1 MYTINQLIKAKAEGR
16 TVTIN
21 QNDTVYHALM
31 LMANHNI
38 GAVIVV
44 DDDGQM
50 VGIFTERDYAR
61 KVILMGR
68 TSLETKLSEIM
79 TRDVLA
85 INPETSLEEC
95 MSLMTHWHIRHLPVV
110 HEGKMIDLVSMRDVV
125 EAIIANRED
134 TIQDLEKFIL
144 GHGYTR

>member
-1 MYTINQLIKAKAEGR
+1 MYTVNQLMKSKAEGR

-21 QNDTVYHALM
+21 QDDTVYHALM

-44 DDDGQM
+44 DDEGQM

-61 KVILMGR
+61 KVVLMGR
-68 TSLETKLSEIM
+68 TSLETRLSEIM

-95 MSLMTHWHIRHLPVV
+95 MSLMSRWHIRHLPVV
-110 HEGKMIDLVSMRDVV
+110 QEGKMIDIVSMRDVV
-125 EAIIANRED
+125 EAIISNRED

>member
-1 MYTINQLIKAKAEGR
+1 MYTVNQLMKSKAEGR

-21 QNDTVYHALM
+21 QDDTVYHALM

-44 DDDGQM
+44 DDEGQM

-61 KVILMGR
+61 KVVLMGR

-95 MSLMTHWHIRHLPVV
+95 MSLMSRWHIRHLPVV
-110 HEGKMIDLVSMRDVV
+110 QEGKMIDIVSMRDVV
-125 EAIIANRED
+125 EAIISNRED
-134 TIQDLEKFIL
+134 TIQDLEKYIL

>member
-1 MYTINQLIKAKAEGR
+1 MYTVNQLMKSKAEGR

-21 QNDTVYHALM
+21 QDDTVYHALV

-44 DDDGQM
+44 DDEGQM

-61 KVILMGR
+61 KVVLMGR

-95 MSLMTHWHIRHLPVV
+95 MSLMSRWHIRHLPVV
-110 HEGKMIDLVSMRDVV
+110 QEGKMIDIVSMRDVV
-125 EAIIANRED
+125 EAIISNRED

>member
-1 MYTINQLIKAKAEGR
+1 MYTVNQLMKSKAEGR

-21 QNDTVYHALM
+21 QDDTVYHALM

-38 GAVIVV
+38 GAVIVG
-44 DDDGQM
+44 DDEGQM

-61 KVILMGR
+61 KVVLMGR
-68 TSLETKLSEIM
+68 TSLETRLSEIM

-95 MSLMTHWHIRHLPVV
+95 MSLMSRWHIRHLPVV
-110 HEGKMIDLVSMRDVV
+110 QEGKMIDIVSMRDVV
-125 EAIIANRED
+125 EAIISNRED

>member
-1 MYTINQLIKAKAEGR
+1 MYTVNQLMKSKAEGR

-21 QNDTVYHALM
+21 QDDTVYHALM

-44 DDDGQM
+44 DDEGQM

-61 KVILMGR
+61 KVVLMGR

-95 MSLMTHWHIRHLPVV
+95 MSLMSRWHIRHLPVV
-110 HEGKMIDLVSMRDVV
+110 QEGKMIDIVSMRDVV
-125 EAIIANRED
+125 EAIISNRED

>member
-1 MYTINQLIKAKAEGR
+1 MYTVNQLMKSKAEGR

-21 QNDTVYHALM
+21 QDDTVYHALM

-44 DDDGQM
+44 DDEGQM

-61 KVILMGR
+61 KVVLMGR
-68 TSLETKLSEIM
+68 TSLETRLSEIM

-95 MSLMTHWHIRHLPVV
+95 MSLMSRWHIRHLPVV
-110 HEGKMIDLVSMRDVV
+110 QEGKMIDIVSMRDVV
-125 EAIIANRED
+125 EAIISNRED
-134 TIQDLEKFIL
+134 TIQDLEKYIL